1 MSAQPARDPYGRPY
15 IAPPAAAPVPT
26 ARARPLGLATR
37 MVLTVAGAAG
47 LIIGGFM
54 NWIHGMNGVDL
65 SARAFYQRTF
75 VHDGNFVTTAGFAM
89 IVLGLLALVGLAP
102 RSGWLTRLCGA
113 LAMVGFALFAIQ
125 VSRAHMTFPGS
136 IDAGAWVCLAG
147 GVVALIGGFFGTR
160 MVVTAP
166 AGTYPAAVA
175 Q

>member
-1 MSAQPARDPYGRPY
+1 MSAQPAQDPYGRPY
-15 IAPPAAAPVPT
+15 VAPQPAAPYPM
-26 ARARPLGLATR
+26 ARTRPMGRATR
-37 MVLTVAGAAG
+37 FLLTLAGAAG

-75 VHDGNFVTTAGFAM
+75 AHDGNFVTTAGFAM

-113 LAMVGFALFAIQ
+113 LGIVGFALFAIQ
-125 VSRAHMTFPGS
+125 VSRAHMAFPGS

-147 GVVALIGGFFGTR
+147 GVVGLIGGFFGTR
-160 MVVTAP
+160 MVVAGPVGPTA
-166 AGTYPAAVA
+166 VVE
-175 Q
+175 

>member
-1 MSAQPARDPYGRPY
+1 MSAQSARDPYGRPY
-15 IAPPAAAPVPT
+15 VAPQAAAPAPM
-26 ARARPLGLATR
+26 ARTRPLGLATR
-37 MVLTVAGAAG
+37 FLLTIAGAAG

-54 NWIHGMNGVDL
+54 NWIHGMNGVDM
-65 SARAFYQRTF
+65 STRAFYQRTF

-113 LAMVGFALFAIQ
+113 LGIVGFALFAIQ

-147 GVVALIGGFFGTR
+147 SAVALIGGFFGTR
-160 MVVTAP
+160 VLVATP
-166 AGTYPAAVA
+166 AMTGPVAVE
-175 Q
+175 

>member
-15 IAPPAAAPVPT
+15 VAPQPAAPAPI
-26 ARARPLGLATR
+26 ARTRPFGLVARIL
-37 MVLTVAGAAG
+37 LTVAGAAG

-89 IVLGLLALVGLAP
+89 IVLGLLAVVGLAP

-113 LAMVGFALFAIQ
+113 LGIVGFTLFAIQ

-147 GVVALIGGFFGTR
+147 GVVALIGGFLGTR
-160 MVVTAP
+160 MVLTAP
-166 AGTYPAAVA
+166 AATGPTVVE
-175 Q
+175 

>member
-15 IAPPAAAPVPT
+15 VAPQPVAPAPIART
-26 ARARPLGLATR
+26 RPLGLVAR
-37 MVLTVAGAAG
+37 ILLTVAGAAG

-89 IVLGLLALVGLAP
+89 IVLGLLAVVGLAP

-113 LAMVGFALFAIQ
+113 LGIVGFTLFAIQ

-147 GVVALIGGFFGTR
+147 GVVALIGGFLGTR
-160 MVVTAP
+160 MVLTAP
-166 AGTYPAAVA
+166 AATGPTVVE
-175 Q
+175 